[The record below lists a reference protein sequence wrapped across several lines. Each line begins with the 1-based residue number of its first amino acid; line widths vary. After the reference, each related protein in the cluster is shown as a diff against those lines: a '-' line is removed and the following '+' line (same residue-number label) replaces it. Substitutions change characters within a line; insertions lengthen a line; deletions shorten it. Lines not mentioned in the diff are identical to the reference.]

1 MPVCNIP
8 ESIRQW
14 FERRRSRAS
23 PVPSIAPQ
31 VEELEPRQVLNRA
44 AVASGIVR
52 STESFVDLLVSDYAQ
67 FLHRAPDAVGLNNL
81 LSQLQQGQGEGVV
94 EAEFLASNEYILDHG
109 NTPVGF
115 VLGLYQDLLG
125 RTPTLNELN
134 FWLGQLGAGASP
146 LQVALGFTLSAE
158 RETIIINDDY
168 FILLG
173 RAPDAGGLNFWLSRF
188 QQGFTREDVASGIIS
203 SAEFFVDH
211 GSNNAAFIVAV
222 YQDVLRRTPS
232 SAEIAFWVPVANQP

>member
-1 MPVCNIP
+1 MIVNNVL
-8 ESIRQW
+8 EAIRRW
-14 FERRRSRAS
+14 VKRRSQAS
-23 PVPSIAPQ
+23 PVRSVALQI
-31 VEELEPRQVLNRA
+31 EELEPRHVLNRA
-44 AVASGIVR
+44 AVASGIVG

-67 FLHRAPDAVGLNNL
+67 FLHRAPDAAGLNNL

-94 EAEFLASNEYILDHG
+94 EAEFVSSTEYILDHG
-109 NTPVGF
+109 NTATGF

-146 LQVALGFTLSAE
+146 LQVALGFTLSRE
-158 RETIIINDDY
+158 RESIIINHDY

-173 RAPDAGGLNFWLSRF
+173 RAPDAGGLNFWLSLF
-188 QQGFTREDVASGIIS
+188 QQGFTREQVASGIINS
-203 SAEFFVDH
+203 TEFFVDH

-222 YQDVLRRTPS
+222 YQDVLLRTPA
-232 SAEIAFWVPVANQP
+232 SAELAFWLSVANQP